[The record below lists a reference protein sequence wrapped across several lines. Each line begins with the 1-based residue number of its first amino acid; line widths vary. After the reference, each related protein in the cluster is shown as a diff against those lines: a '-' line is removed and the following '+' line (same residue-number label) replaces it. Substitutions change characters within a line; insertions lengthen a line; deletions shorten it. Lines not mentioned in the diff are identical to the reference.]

1 MTGPT
6 FDPASG
12 EPNYGFSMSDLAEG
26 SLGPFTVL
34 GHSVVANYD
43 STQGNDTSFDNEHR
57 AVMSNDGFR
66 ESWSFFPLSEPVE
79 NGPQVLTGL
88 SYTRDSWRRVLD
100 TNPDEPPLFEDAAL
114 HRESGYLLWDPEAE
128 QGYRVIALP
137 RGVTV
142 LAVTREINVNDDS
155 TELVFLAVAGSD
167 NPGDGGILSNPI
179 LSGLAN
185 TIHFESKML
194 IVKDGSSFT
203 YNDTAQQ
210 TRGELEME
218 HIDTNVLE
226 RV

>member
-1 MTGPT
+1 MTGPS
-6 FDPASG
+6 FDPESG

-43 STQGNDTSFDNEHR
+43 GTQGSDTSFDNDRNEE
-57 AVMSNDGFR
+57 VTIDGFR
-66 ESWSFFPLSEPVE
+66 ESWSFFSSPRARRERTP
-79 NGPQVLTGL
+79 GAHRT

-114 HRESGYLLWDPEAE
+114 HRESGYLLWDPEAQ

-142 LAVTREINVNDDS
+142 LAVTQEINVNDDS

-167 NPGDGGILSNPI
+167 NPGDGDILSNPR
-179 LSGLAN
+179 LSALAN

-210 TRGELEME
+210 TAANSR
-218 HIDTNVLE
+218 
-226 RV
+226 